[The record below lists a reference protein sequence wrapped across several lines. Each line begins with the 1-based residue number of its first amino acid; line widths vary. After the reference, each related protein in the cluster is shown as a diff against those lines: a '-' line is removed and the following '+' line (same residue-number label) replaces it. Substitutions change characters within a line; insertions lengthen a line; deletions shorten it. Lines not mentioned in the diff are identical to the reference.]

1 MTEGR
6 ERKEDKR
13 AVLTAPILR
22 LEQEGD
28 VCPVR
33 DLERSRVRV
42 NEGTGMVGDRGP
54 RNWRW
59 RVENTLTGRPQ
70 LEADEYGDE
79 VERRTSPRLGDHPRI
94 LRSLLLETE
103 LDCGAGGERCSLSN
117 KTQLPMQGKVEQ
129 KTLVEFRNLSNLKT
143 S

>member
-42 NEGTGMVGDRGP
+42 NEGTGMVGDRGL

-59 RVENTLTGRPQ
+59 RVENALAGRPQ
-70 LEADEYGDE
+70 FETDKDRDQ
-79 VERRTSPRLGDHPRI
+79 VECGPSPRLGFHP
-94 LRSLLLETE
+94 SLDTIEIQRETE
-103 LDCGAGGERCSLSN
+103 MDCGAGGERCSLSN
-117 KTQLPMQGKVEQ
+117 KTQLPMDEQ
-129 KTLVEFRNLSNLKT
+129 ERKG
-143 S
+143 